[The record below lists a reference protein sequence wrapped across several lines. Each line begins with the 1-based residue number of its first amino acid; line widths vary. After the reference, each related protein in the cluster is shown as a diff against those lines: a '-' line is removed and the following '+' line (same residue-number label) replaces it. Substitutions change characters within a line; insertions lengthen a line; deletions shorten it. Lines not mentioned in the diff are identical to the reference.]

1 MLWEIQEIK
10 VFLCHFY
17 KKWYRDHNHSVLL
30 KWRTAFP
37 GGSQDSLLQW
47 FSNGGPR
54 ILGGPQSHFL
64 GPGMPC
70 PQKKKKNVE
79 TSSTFSVQPGRE
91 KLSFTATR
99 CISFRSTSFPLSPC
113 NEGIIRDDC
122 SDFFGSDLVGTW
134 ALWASER
141 HNHGPCVSTRSCH
154 VKGSSESDR
163 LVVPFEAEINWS
175 ARDRVHAF

>member
-1 MLWEIQEIK
+1 M
-10 VFLCHFY
+10 VF
-17 KKWYRDHNHSVLL
+17 KWGSTDSRGSAKPLL
-30 KWRTAFP
+30 RSGNALP
-37 GGSQDSLLQW
+37 A
-47 FSNGGPR
+47 
-54 ILGGPQSHFL
+54 
-64 GPGMPC
+64 
-70 PQKKKKNVE
+70 KKKKNVE

-163 LVVPFEAEINWS
+163 LVVPFEAEIN
-175 ARDRVHAF
+175 